1 MKNYPMQYAD
11 REIFV
16 EDALEVLDEG
26 EFITVATVDDDGMP
40 YCVPLS
46 YVVERG
52 WGSVE
57 GAGEGE
63 EPVCRIYIHTTKNDG
78 HKMADWRRDAR
89 VWGSV
94 ACEVE
99 PCYEETFFTTRF
111 ASAMVAGRIRHV
123 ESSLVVRKMLVA
135 LCMKYMPSSFEIGG
149 AIEREFD
156 ITDVWC
162 IDVERITGQSWSTQA
177 ESVGL
182 WVNAAFWNAV
192 RMDRIGV
199 WTQGQHG
206 ASKLECD
213 FERHKACGRG
223 CPFRGKSAVFGCDL
237 VVSKA
242 ARNLLNARA
251 FNRFLCGL

>member
-11 REIFV
+11 REISV

-78 HKMADWRRDAR
+78 RKMADWRRDAR

-123 ESSLVVRKMLVA
+123 ESSLAVRKMLVA
-135 LCMKYMPSSFEIGG
+135 LCMKTCLPK
-149 AIEREFD
+149 
-156 ITDVWC
+156 
-162 IDVERITGQSWSTQA
+162 STRLVA
-177 ESVGL
+177 RL
-182 WVNAAFWNAV
+182 NANSISPTF
-192 RMDRIGV
+192 
-199 WTQGQHG
+199 G
-206 ASKLECD
+206 ASMWSASRARLVDASRKRRALG
-213 FERHKACGRG
+213 ERC
-223 CPFRGKSAVFGCDL
+223 FGMQYE
-237 VVSKA
+237 
-242 ARNLLNARA
+242 
-251 FNRFLCGL
+251 

>member
-11 REIFV
+11 REISV

-26 EFITVATVDDDGMP
+26 EFITMATVDDDGMP

-57 GAGEGE
+57 VAGEGE

-99 PCYEETFFTTRF
+99 PCYEETFFERDGCG
-111 ASAMVAGRIRHV
+111 SH
-123 ESSLVVRKMLVA
+123 SSR
-135 LCMKYMPSSFEIGG
+135 
-149 AIEREFD
+149 RE
-156 ITDVWC
+156 
-162 IDVERITGQSWSTQA
+162 
-177 ESVGL
+177 L
-182 WVNAAFWNAV
+182 
-192 RMDRIGV
+192 
-199 WTQGQHG
+199 
-206 ASKLECD
+206 
-213 FERHKACGRG
+213 ACGAQDARSVVHEIHA
-223 CPFRGKSAVFGCDL
+223 FR
-237 VVSKA
+237 KA
-242 ARNLLNARA
+242 RDWWRD
-251 FNRFLCGL
+251 

>member
-11 REIFV
+11 REISV

-89 VWGSV
+89 VRSSRATKKRSV
-94 ACEVE
+94 
-99 PCYEETFFTTRF
+99 P
-111 ASAMVAGRIRHV
+111 G
-123 ESSLVVRKMLVA
+123 
-135 LCMKYMPSSFEIGG
+135 
-149 AIEREFD
+149 
-156 ITDVWC
+156 
-162 IDVERITGQSWSTQA
+162 
-177 ESVGL
+177 
-182 WVNAAFWNAV
+182 AV
-192 RMDRIGV
+192 R
-199 WTQGQHG
+199 
-206 ASKLECD
+206 
-213 FERHKACGRG
+213 
-223 CPFRGKSAVFGCDL
+223 
-237 VVSKA
+237 
-242 ARNLLNARA
+242 ARWLRVAFVTSRARLRCA
-251 FNRFLCGL
+251 RCS

>member
-1 MKNYPMQYAD
+1 MGALSPAIRTTGSAVVTPRRTASTVTMQYSD
-11 REIFV
+11 REISV

-123 ESSLVVRKMLVA
+123 ESSLAVRKMLVA
-135 LCMKYMPSSFEIGG
+135 LCMKYMPSEKHEIGG

-162 IDVERITGQSWSTQA
+162 IDVERITG
-177 ESVGL
+177 
-182 WVNAAFWNAV
+182 
-192 RMDRIGV
+192 
-199 WTQGQHG
+199 
-206 ASKLECD
+206 
-213 FERHKACGRG
+213 KAGRRK
-223 CPFRGKSAVFGCDL
+223 P
-237 VVSKA
+237 KA
-242 ARNLLNARA
+242 
-251 FNRFLCGL
+251 

>member
-11 REIFV
+11 REISV

-78 HKMADWRRDAR
+78 HKMVDWRRDAR

-123 ESSLVVRKMLVA
+123 ESSLAVRKMLVT
-135 LCMKYMPSSFEIGG
+135 LCMKYMPSEKHEIGG

-162 IDVERITGQSWSTQA
+162 IDVERITG
-177 ESVGL
+177 
-182 WVNAAFWNAV
+182 
-192 RMDRIGV
+192 
-199 WTQGQHG
+199 
-206 ASKLECD
+206 
-213 FERHKACGRG
+213 KAGRRK
-223 CPFRGKSAVFGCDL
+223 P
-237 VVSKA
+237 KA
-242 ARNLLNARA
+242 
-251 FNRFLCGL
+251 

>member
-11 REIFV
+11 REISV

-89 VWGSV
+89 VWV
-94 ACEVE
+94 Q
-99 PCYEETFFTTRF
+99 ETARDWATAT
-111 ASAMVAGRIRHV
+111 
-123 ESSLVVRKMLVA
+123 L
-135 LCMKYMPSSFEIGG
+135 
-149 AIEREFD
+149 
-156 ITDVWC
+156 
-162 IDVERITGQSWSTQA
+162 
-177 ESVGL
+177 
-182 WVNAAFWNAV
+182 
-192 RMDRIGV
+192 
-199 WTQGQHG
+199 
-206 ASKLECD
+206 
-213 FERHKACGRG
+213 ACG
-223 CPFRGKSAVFGCDL
+223 
-237 VVSKA
+237 A
-242 ARNLLNARA
+242 AWRVRSSRATKRRSLPRALRARWLRVA
-251 FNRFLCGL
+251 FVTSRARLRCARCS